1 MFTEGKRSATIT
13 VAVITT
19 AIIAIGGPMLASAQ
33 DNAQD
38 KTDEQIRACG
48 EIEDGTKRMDCFDAV
63 VEGLNESSGASET
76 PSSDANAVPAA
87 ATAVGI
93 AAGTEAATTST
104 TPSSAPSSTSGTAAA
119 VGATA
124 TAVPSADSEVDD
136 FGLEDQKA
144 AEAKQKAKEEKAK
157 SGPLFIHGTIISSE
171 KSGLNHFVV
180 SLDNGQVWEETDG
193 SRRMGLP
200 RIGTSVEVYEGKLGG
215 YRMKFGT
222 DNRVAWVR
230 RLK

>member
-1 MFTEGKRSATIT
+1 MFTETKKSATYT
-13 VAVITT
+13 V
-19 AIIAIGGPMLASAQ
+19 AIIAMALVAVAGPMMASAQ

-48 EIEDGTKRMDCFDAV
+48 EIEDATKRMDCFDAV
-63 VEGLNESSGASET
+63 VKGLNESSATSGT
-76 PSSDANAVPAA
+76 PSNNANAVPAA
-87 ATAVGI
+87 TTTGI
-93 AAGTEAATTST
+93 GAGTEAATIPTEL
-104 TPSSAPSSTSGTAAA
+104 SSAPSSSSDTAAA

-124 TAVPSADSEVDD
+124 TTGAAEADD

-144 AEAKQKAKEEKAK
+144 AEARQKEKEEKGK
-157 SGPLFIHGTIISSE
+157 SGPVSIHSTVVKSE

-180 SLDNGQVWEETDG
+180 ALENGQVWEETDG
-193 SRRMGLP
+193 SRRLGLP
-200 RIGTSVEVYEGKLGG
+200 RIGTSVEVYEGKFGG